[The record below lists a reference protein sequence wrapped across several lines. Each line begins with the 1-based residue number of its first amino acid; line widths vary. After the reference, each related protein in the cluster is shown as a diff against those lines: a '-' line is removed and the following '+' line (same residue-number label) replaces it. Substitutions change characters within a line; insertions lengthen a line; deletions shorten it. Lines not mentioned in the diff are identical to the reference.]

1 MINKVN
7 GEIEIGNVRVSP
19 STTLSNFSKST
30 LGISSKVLIKNN
42 DYVTLQVVTAS
53 QIGLNLS
60 FSNDR
65 LSTVIIYLKSPEST
79 WSSWSKNEEHEK
91 KTKHDKILNA
101 DLGLEPYRFSWGEV
115 ESISDSKSGDSYV
128 LVKYRTK

>member
-19 STTLSNFSKST
+19 STTLSSFSKST
-30 LGISSKVLIKNN
+30 LGISSKVLVKNN
-42 DYVTLQVVTAS
+42 DYVTLQVDTNS

-60 FSNDR
+60 FSNNR
-65 LSTVIIYLKSPEST
+65 LSTVTIYLKSPESS
-79 WSSWSKNEEHEK
+79 WSSWSKYEEHEK
-91 KTKHDKILNA
+91 KSKHNKILYA

-115 ESISDSKSGDSYV
+115 ESISDSKSGGSYV